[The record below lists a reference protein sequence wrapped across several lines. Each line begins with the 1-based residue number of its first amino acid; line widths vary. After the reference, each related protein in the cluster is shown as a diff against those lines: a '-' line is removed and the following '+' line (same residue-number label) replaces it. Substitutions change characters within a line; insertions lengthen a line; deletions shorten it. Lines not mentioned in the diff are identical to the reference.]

1 MFTGIVQG
9 LGVLRERR
17 GNVLAVEVLF
27 AFREQLTIGASVAVN
42 GVCLTVSELSDG
54 AFLADLSQETAA
66 RTTLGTMRVQSRVNL
81 ELPVT
86 PEGGLDGHIV
96 LGHVDTVGRIKALA
110 REREGWRLVISY
122 PPEFRRYMVNKG
134 LVAVDGISLTPFDI
148 TGTTFRCAV
157 IPRTFVATHLQDRA
171 VGDPVNIEFDILAKY
186 VEGMMRRVYPD

>member
-17 GNVLAVEVLF
+17 GSVLAVEVLF
-27 AFREQLTIGASVAVN
+27 AFREQLTIGASVAAN
-42 GVCLTVSELSDG
+42 GACLTVSGLSDG
-54 AFLADLSQETAA
+54 AFLADLSQETAV
-66 RTTLGTMRVQSRVNL
+66 RTTLGTLRVQSRVNL

-86 PEGGLDGHIV
+86 PEGGLDGHII
-96 LGHVDTVGRIKALA
+96 LGHVDAVGRIKALA

-122 PPEFRRYMVNKG
+122 PPEYRRYMVEKG
-134 LVAVDGISLTPFDI
+134 SVAVDGISLTPFDI

-157 IPRTFVATHLQDRA
+157 IPRTFAATNLQDRV